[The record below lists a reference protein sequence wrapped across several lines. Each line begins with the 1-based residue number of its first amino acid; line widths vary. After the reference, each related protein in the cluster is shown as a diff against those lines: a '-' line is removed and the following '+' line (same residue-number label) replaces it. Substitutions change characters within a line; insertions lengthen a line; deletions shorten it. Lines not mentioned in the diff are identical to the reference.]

1 MQMHPGSLPGCS
13 QHISHVHCKSARCC
27 CSKGEKH
34 ILVSTINHAGLDALN
49 AFQIYNSLLTYIGLL
64 SAGKTKTM
72 QSACGIAKECCCSSQ
87 QYLHAGGCVYAILLV
102 IKDCVR
108 TGVCY

>member
-1 MQMHPGSLPGCS
+1 MQ
-13 QHISHVHCKSARCC
+13 CC

-64 SAGKTKTM
+64 SAGESLH
-72 QSACGIAKECCCSSQ
+72 SA
-87 QYLHAGGCVYAILLV
+87 
-102 IKDCVR
+102 
-108 TGVCY
+108 